1 MSRLAQWKKQQKEE
15 QQQSGAVDKRNL
27 ASKLWDT
34 VNIADSGRSWTTDT
48 PSEEG
53 AQESGYT
60 QIKKLPKQFFSATE
74 KLGDSVDALSGHAE
88 REAEEMRQKYNRK
101 EITKKEYDKYLKD
114 RLEDTVWAGT
124 EDKGTLDR
132 LKKSA
137 GVSAG
142 VVSEWLPVGAGAK
155 GARAASEVVK
165 GSKLALFKAAANQAA
180 KDSVMGAVGSTAEV
194 MADDSV
200 DLGTAEGRGKL
211 GEAGL
216 TGMLMGGVMS
226 GAGALTGSA
235 FSKIGG
241 KAAGKVDDVID
252 TPPAKTAPVVDEVVD
267 SVPDDLDVPAFMR
280 RTSADR
286 TKDEMNRFKKVDNP
300 SKDKYKKSQ
309 SDARGA
315 NNPRAQVAKI
325 GEDPADIGNI
335 PAFQRKGADAKISQL
350 SNDIDNIDAQL
361 ASLPDG
367 VNIQEFKFK
376 AKQQLAEMIK
386 KNPEKKKEL
395 TEYYNRRMN
404 PSENAGSLNELR
416 DNLAKKRQ
424 ELQDEL
430 QYTLSVKDAVEIPK
444 TAPVDATMAERA
456 NQALTGIDEPPS
468 ISAPV
473 ERVPQNRVAQASAA
487 LTGSDEVASISMPV
501 TRTSKEIPDKYLKEY
516 ADIMKS
522 MDDGATGGQMI
533 PDGEGGYKRTSEHSP
548 FYREFF
554 AANGRKP
561 GKKDWLEY
569 AKKEAPKDKDFM
581 DYVDA
586 EVGQTPDVAPTAVEA
601 PVKQEVAQQAAPQVG
616 KTVAPVEKPIPKPPT
631 VETLEAPDGFR
642 ALDDVD
648 INEVTNGRPVDQTTS
663 TIAEQKAKFIG
674 SDLNRLAEET
684 GVGLARV
691 DEDIAEDISKR
702 LQGTTDQ
709 ATTKNSIVKSIAN
722 QFQDTITVAAKTV
735 GKEGVDFV
743 HNLLGGEKFKRESL
757 NILRDDLAEIQKLG
771 SKLTGKT
778 SKFKK
783 PSRTA
788 RVELGAKLGAALD
801 DRANAANYLKT
812 PDEMKLFEHYVK
824 VFDFVKARRE
834 EFGMEVVENYRPW
847 VNLRDASE
855 DPTWLVKG
863 LTDSKIET
871 LSRFSKERVRDEAGD
886 NVDENLLDMIYGYV
900 NSQLNEMA
908 YDAPVRKFKK
918 DVANSTMNPNSPQ
931 YREGMDYLSEVLQQA
946 VSPKAK
952 NKVEKVILG
961 AGNRV
966 YSSVL
971 PFNPKLTM
979 QNMTQRWAANSRVS
993 KGAVSLSKKM
1003 KGAEFKE
1010 LEHGLV
1016 FGDQTVFGQ
1025 LEDISAKP
1033 TGTNKG
1039 FKDKAKN
1046 LDYYQKSE
1054 TRNVTTSF
1062 RKGAAQAIIESEP
1075 YKAARKQG
1083 MNSTDAMKAALQD
1096 ETVKK
1101 NAIQRGNMVVNDT
1114 QFGASHIARP
1124 AALRS
1129 EGSVLGVPIKALT
1142 MFTRFPIGM
1151 SQHVLE
1157 MVDGKSARALDVLKN
1172 GDPRSVPIAE
1182 MRSSY
1187 GTLLEALK
1195 DSKKAVDD
1203 GVDIGIS
1210 KEALD
1215 GQISLIDKN
1224 LKVID
1229 KELKKHS
1236 SVRTGKT
1243 AKNLVKM
1250 WTAAAAIQVLFDGG
1264 IQSFAEDPLDPV
1276 AKTNPT
1282 ATGMVFGKNSKLG
1295 GFTSAAIP
1303 VNKYGLNERAL
1314 TNYIPGVGLAV
1325 NRARDVNKLYNALT
1339 GEQEE

>member
-1 MSRLAQWKKQQKEE
+1 VLGGLI
-15 QQQSGAVDKRNL
+15 GAGGTYVG
-27 ASKLWDT
+27 SK
-34 VNIADSGRSWTTDT
+34 I
-48 PSEEG
+48 PE
-53 AQESGYT
+53 
-60 QIKKLPKQFFSATE
+60 IKKVHADYTHTTKAANVDSILNDG
-74 KLGDSVDALSGHAE
+74 KLKISQQLDDAG
-88 REAEEMRQKYNRK
+88 KP
-101 EITKKEYDKYLKD
+101 
-114 RLEDTVWAGT
+114 
-124 EDKGTLDR
+124 
-132 LKKSA
+132 
-137 GVSAG
+137 
-142 VVSEWLPVGAGAK
+142 VVSSEFDSKPGVFMSNKDHADWLHGDAENVQI
-155 GARAASEVVK
+155 S
-165 GSKLALFKAAANQAA
+165 FK
-180 KDSVMGAVGSTAEV
+180 KKAV
-194 MADDSV
+194 
-200 DLGTAEGRGKL
+200 
-211 GEAGL
+211 
-216 TGMLMGGVMS
+216 
-226 GAGALTGSA
+226 
-235 FSKIGG
+235 
-241 KAAGKVDDVID
+241 GKVDESGTQVAARGEVPV
-252 TPPAKTAPVVDEVVD
+252 TPKTVNEVRVGSEEVAQKFRD
-267 SVPDDLDVPAFMR
+267 
-280 RTSADR
+280 
-286 TKDEMNRFKKVDNP
+286 KGFKKVTVDEALVP
-300 SKDKYKKSQ
+300 KMPEPKPD
-309 SDARGA
+309 
-315 NNPRAQVAKI
+315 RA
-325 GEDPADIGNI
+325 
-335 PAFQRKGADAKISQL
+335 
-350 SNDIDNIDAQL
+350 
-361 ASLPDG
+361 
-367 VNIQEFKFK
+367 
-376 AKQQLAEMIK
+376 
-386 KNPEKKKEL
+386 
-395 TEYYNRRMN
+395 T
-404 PSENAGSLNELR
+404 
-416 DNLAKKRQ
+416 
-424 ELQDEL
+424 
-430 QYTLSVKDAVEIPK
+430 
-444 TAPVDATMAERA
+444 
-456 NQALTGIDEPPS
+456 QA
-468 ISAPV
+468 A
-473 ERVPQNRVAQASAA
+473 AA
-487 LTGSDEVASISMPV
+487 LTGSDEVAAISAPV
-501 TRTSKEIPDKYLKEY
+501 VREATPAAKLDPDMLEVQDAVNKAKAEGRLDEAQALNDTLPPEAQVNLADDVVDFEVPDKYVQEY
-516 ADIMKS
+516 ADMMKS
-522 MDDGATGGQMI
+522 VDDGAVGGQMV
-533 PDGEGGYKRTSEHSP
+533 PDGEGGYKRVTEHSP
-548 FYREFF
+548 FYRQYYKEHK
-554 AANGRKP
+554 RKP
-561 GKKDWLEY
+561 SKKAWLEY
-569 AKKEAPKDKDFM
+569 AKENVKNDKEFM
-581 DYVDA
+581 DYVKSETSKTEPLQQGA
-586 EVGQTPDVAPTAVEA
+586 KGANASPKPKVRVYHGSNVEFVGGKPKPGRTAYKNGGRTTTSEMSFFSDNRDVSDFFAKDRTKNLGGKESVTEYDLDESDILDWSNLKENGDLYQEFFKLGYKGLHELEA
-601 PVKQEVAQQAAPQVG
+601 PKGDFTSLLDTKRFKESLQKAGYKGVKFKEKDGITYGIIDDSVYTPATAPKSPPVQ
-616 KTVAPVEKPIPKPPT
+616 KAVAPVEKPIPKPPT

-648 INEVTNGRPVDQTTS
+648 INEVTSGKPVDQTTS

-952 NKVEKVILG
+952 NKVEKIVLG

-1003 KGAEFKE
+1003 RGAEFKE

-1033 TGTNKG
+1033 TGTSKG

-1054 TRNVTTSF
+1054 TKNVTTSF

-1264 IQSFAEDPLDPV
+1264 IQTFAEDPLDPV

-1325 NRARDVNKLYNALT
+1325 NRARDVGKLYNALT